1 MRRRR
6 SGFAVLVALIATTGN
21 LGFSQRQG
29 SGSQSTTT
37 TTIQPPVRSTYPVMP
52 GMGGIDPT
60 AGDIPDVLNGRIAAQ
75 QAKTRNFERQKKL
88 ESDTQKLVGLVTDL
102 KDQVQGDKAL
112 SPADVSKRAEE
123 IEKLARS
130 VKDRMKG

>member
-1 MRRRR
+1 MRKQWL
-6 SGFAVLVALIATTGN
+6 GYGTLTVLVAASCT
-21 LGFSQRQG
+21 LGFGQRSG
-29 SGSQSTTT
+29 SGSTTT
-37 TTIQPPVRSTYPVMP
+37 TMQPPATSTYPPVMSP
-52 GMGGIDPT
+52 MGGISPA
-60 AGDIPDVLNGRIAAQ
+60 AGDIPDMMNGRIAAQ

-102 KDQVQGDKAL
+102 KAQVQGDKQL
-112 SPADVSKRAEE
+112 SPADISKRAEE